1 MKKQWIFLV
10 IGLMLLAMLGLI
22 GIQYHFFKNTV
33 MLKEAQFRYAA
44 NTALVQ
50 VDQELQRREA
60 RDRLLRD
67 KENSKSMERLDS
79 IQRVLTS
86 GWDKEH
92 GFYMKDTIIRTEDG
106 EIKLSYSTYREYS
119 DQHQLAADLR
129 QEVGFDMPDQGMW
142 MKEMMNDMFSMEFL
156 LPLQERIN
164 HEGLQEI
171 LTEVMEDHGIET
183 SVRSAV
189 FDGYGRP
196 LIHDAGNDME
206 ELIDLSRSNYRVRL
220 FPNEILTEPY
230 FLHVDF
236 PEEQSY
242 VKASLMPLILTSG
255 GFIFLIMAA
264 FAFTVAI
271 IFRQKRISEIKNDF
285 INNMTHELKTP
296 VSTISLACEALSDPD
311 MQRSGM
317 DMDRYVGMIREEN
330 KRLGSLVENVLRS
343 AAVDKGTL
351 ELNKSEED
359 MHSLIQDTLDRFD
372 LRFRESQAETST
384 DLHAAH
390 TMALVDVAHMRNVIS
405 NLIDNALKYCE
416 GTPYIH
422 IETLNERNRFI
433 LKVTDKGVGIKKEDQ
448 KRVFD
453 TLYRVPKGN
462 THDVKGFGL
471 GLSYVKSI
479 VEKQGGIV
487 SVESEWMK
495 GSTFKID
502 LPYA

>member
-1 MKKQWIFLV
+1 
-10 IGLMLLAMLGLI
+10 MLLAMLGLI

-106 EIKLSYSTYREYS
+106 EIQLSYSTYREYP

-129 QEVGFDMPDQGMW
+129 QEVGFDLPEQGRW

-156 LPLQERIN
+156 LPLQERID

-171 LTEVMEDHGIET
+171 ISEVMQDHGIDT
-183 SVRSAV
+183 RARCAV
-189 FDGYGRP
+189 FDAYGRP

-255 GFIFLIMAA
+255 GFILLIMAA

-271 IFRQKRISEIKNDF
+271 IFRQKRVSEIKNDF

-311 MQRSGM
+311 MQRSGVA
-317 DMDRYVGMIREEN
+317 MDRYVGMIREEN

-351 ELNKSEED
+351 ELNRSEED
-359 MHSLIQDTLDRFD
+359 MHTLIQDTLDRFD
-372 LRFRESQAETST
+372 LRFKESHAETRT
-384 DLHAAH
+384 DLHAPRAL
-390 TMALVDVAHMRNVIS
+390 ALVDAPHMRNVIS

-422 IETLNERNRFI
+422 IETLNEGNRLI
-433 LKVTDKGVGIKKEDQ
+433 IKVNDKGVGIKKEDQ

-479 VEKQGGIV
+479 VEKHGGHV
-487 SVESEWMK
+487 RVESEWMK
-495 GSTFKID
+495 GSTFIID